1 MDGARFDRVAKT
13 VASSV
18 SRRSLL
24 KTLAGAATAAL
35 IGTANATGAR
45 AATKRAPGELCRK
58 DGECASGFCGAR
70 DATGR
75 QRCLCQSANDC
86 GPGKACTS
94 GTCTIVC
101 PAGSKPCG
109 NDCISLTSCCTAGD
123 CNGTTC
129 QNGLCVCGST
139 TCGAGQVCD
148 TSGVCS
154 NGCFIKDQFNPS
166 GKFWWRGEYNSDGD
180 KPCRIC
186 QPEENLN
193 WWVNAPAGN
202 PCANDC
208 RYACD
213 GAGACDYSKRAT
225 TIQDPYGG
233 DPLREECTVNC
244 VLMDGSGPCCSNC
257 WYEENLAGNC
267 FGSDF
272 CGGPIGRFKA

>member
-1 MDGARFDRVAKT
+1 MDGQRFDRFT
-13 VASSV
+13 VAVASLI

-24 KTLAGAATAAL
+24 RTLAGVAAAAL
-35 IGTANATGAR
+35 AGSTKATGAR
-45 AATKRAPGELCRK
+45 AATTRAPGEICRK
-58 DGECASGFCGAR
+58 NSECASGLCGPR

-86 GPGKACTS
+86 GSGKVCTS

-123 CNGTTC
+123 CNGTAC
-129 QNGLCVCGST
+129 LEGLCLCGNT
-139 TCGAGQVCD
+139 TCGVGQVCGPN
-148 TSGVCS
+148 GVCS
-154 NGCFIKDQFNPS
+154 NGCFIKDQLNPS
-166 GKFWWRGEYNSDGD
+166 GKFWWRGEYNSDGN

-208 RYACD
+208 TKSCD
-213 GAGACDYSKRAT
+213 GAGACDESKPAT
-225 TIQDPYGG
+225 SIENPIYGDPY
-233 DPLREECTVNC
+233 REVCTVNC
-244 VLMDGSGPCCSNC
+244 ARMDGSGPCCSNC
-257 WYEENLAGNC
+257 WYEEDLAGYC
-267 FGSDF
+267 GGG
-272 CGGPIGRFKA
+272 CGGPVGRFRVR